1 MKTKQYEAMIR
12 NNIPKGYPNLVCGWP
27 DPEHGIHW
35 DAYRSD
41 CMSLVDAMQPDDD
54 APVFKPFK
62 EWCESERDKIPD
74 RNDLG
79 FHPRR
84 CCLCQSF
91 PGDRFAVTAFDDS
104 MEDYDTLAVCND
116 CLIYIANG
124 ETPNYVSD

>member
-27 DPEHGIHW
+27 DHEHGIHW

-41 CMSLVDAMQPDDD
+41 CLDLVDAMQPGDD

-79 FHPRR
+79 FYTKR

>member
-1 MKTKQYEAMIR
+1 MKTKKYEAMIR
-12 NNIPKGYPNLVCGWP
+12 NNTPAGYPNLTVGWP
-27 DPEHGIHW
+27 DHEHGIHW

-41 CMSLVDAMQPDDD
+41 CLDLVDAMQPGDD

-79 FHPRR
+79 FYTKR

>member
-1 MKTKQYEAMIR
+1 MKTKKYEAMIR

-27 DPEHGIHW
+27 DHEHGIHW

-41 CMSLVDAMQPDDD
+41 CLDLVDAMQPGDD

-79 FHPRR
+79 FYTKR